1 MRIPEK
7 NIKNFIKNIAKKN
20 NVSYVKSKTDI
31 LADTFTVLSD
41 NALVDDNILNLIIA
55 LYRNN
60 IIDKKELMELSYK
73 YIKEKG

>member
-1 MRIPEK
+1 MALSQSEI
-7 NIKNFIKNIAKKN
+7 
-20 NVSYVKSKTDI
+20 DI
-31 LADTFTVLSD
+31 LANNYTELSD
-41 NALVDDNILNLIIA
+41 NSAVDDDILNLITA